1 MVTLCLGVI
10 QTEIAEVLLSKS
22 GLIFVLIVKIFS
34 QFQLIVFFVFF
45 FDLLILEVKP
55 ISTGISYRR
64 PNVNTF
70 LDIFFNKL
78 THIDLHK
85 NEVYFLG
92 DFNVNLLLNDKC
104 ILKFILTMLNIFLI
118 GYHSRTYV
126 TRNKQHFLPS

>member
-1 MVTLCLGVI
+1 MLRSDTDRNSGGIAFQVRADLCFN
-10 QTEIAEVLLSKS
+10 SKN
-22 GLIFVLIVKIFS
+22 IFS
-34 QFQLIVFFVFF
+34 ISIDRFFCFF